1 MIEKSRKI
9 VIKVGSNTM
18 TNEDGLVNEQF
29 IRNLSKQV
37 AVLLEMGKEIVIV
50 SSGAKVAGLSAINK
64 WSRREDMNYKQALC
78 AIGQVH
84 LLEQYRMK
92 FSDNGI
98 HIAQMLLTREDFRD
112 DHRVLNIRNTLFTL
126 VDEGVVPIINEN
138 DTVCVEELKI
148 GDNDTLA
155 ALATRI
161 WNADLMVV
169 LSDIDGLY
177 DKNPKEHEDAQFLK
191 EVNDIDA
198 VMEEI
203 EMGGTNAFGTGGIR
217 TKLEAAR
224 LCNEYEIPMIL
235 TNGSAEDSIIKLLND
250 EVPYTL
256 FADKSK

>member
-1 MIEKSRKI
+1 MVDKCRKI

-37 AVLLEMGKEIVIV
+37 AVLMEMGKEIVIV

-92 FSDNGI
+92 FGENGI
-98 HIAQMLLTREDFRD
+98 HIAQMLLTREDFRN

-126 VDEGVVPIINEN
+126 VDEGVVPIVNEN

-155 ALATRI
+155 ALAARI
-161 WNADLMVV
+161 WNADIMVV

-177 DKNPKEHEDAQFLK
+177 DKNPKEYEDAQFLK

-198 VMEEI
+198 VMQEI
-203 EMGGTNAFGTGGIR
+203 EIGGTNAFGTGGIR

-256 FADKSK
+256 FVNKSE